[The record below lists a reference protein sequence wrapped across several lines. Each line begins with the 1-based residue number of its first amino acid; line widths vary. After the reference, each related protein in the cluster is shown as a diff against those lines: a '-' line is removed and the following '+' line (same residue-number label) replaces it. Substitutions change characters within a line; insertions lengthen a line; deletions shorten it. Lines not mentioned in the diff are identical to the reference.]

1 MFKIWKPIELFLMIK
16 LNSKKE
22 PKGVILGHILNIL
35 AFLGG
40 NALRVNHKF
49 VPKNKCITNMIIC
62 SKLKCWWDVLETL
75 NTRIKF

>member
-1 MFKIWKPIELFLMIK
+1 MIK

-22 PKGVILGHILNIL
+22 PKAVILGHILNIL

-62 SKLKCWWDVLETL
+62 SKLKC
-75 NTRIKF
+75 